1 MSMTRG
7 QQLIGKEIGS
17 CLLEKLLGYGGSSAV
32 FLAQQ
37 RGVEQKVAIKVFLP
51 RSTMNL
57 QMRKDFYARFLREAE
72 AVSNL
77 DHANILP
84 IHSYGEQ
91 DGLPYIIMPYM
102 PGGTLREY
110 IKSRGRLSLTEAQ
123 WFLQQIAAALD
134 YAHEHGCVHCD
145 VKPANILLDGAGNVQ
160 LSDFGIVHMMPAE
173 SDPTHLQQPAAK
185 VPGMLLGTPDYIS
198 PEQAMGKPL
207 DGRSDIYSLGI
218 TLFTLLAGSPPFKAD
233 STIAMALLHVHEPPP
248 SLSLLRVDISPT
260 ADHVIQKALA
270 KLPEARYQ
278 TAGALSAAFSE
289 AIANDRVEHVNGQQ
303 QMFPALQNSNASHYV
318 SSNSSAKRVLL
329 NNQSIV
335 HVKPASHRR
344 VNFPRVFIAIGALL
358 VIAMGATLLGG
369 ILTARFASST
379 SKLAQS
385 KVSANAP
392 VDNLSNSDDWPT
404 GGAFFFAKNQ
414 YHIQNRSPNNVVLA
428 LNTKF
433 TYANFHLSVTMAELQ
448 GTKNGADYYGIAF
461 RGTPDQSQYYLFEVS
476 LWGGGQYQ
484 FLRYDG
490 NDHWKPLLGGPTPIN
505 LNPQSKTNTITVE
518 ARGNTFHFWINNVP
532 ISKTFTDDQSGT
544 SFSSGSI
551 GFSVEEQGTEVAFSN
566 LYIKTLP

>member
-1 MSMTRG
+1 MTRG

-17 CLLEKLLGYGGSSAV
+17 CLLEKMLGYGGSSAV

-57 QMRKDFYARFLREAE
+57 QMRKDFYTRFLREAE

-110 IKSRGRLSLTEAQ
+110 IRSHGCLSLTEAQ
-123 WFLQQIAAALD
+123 WFLEQMAAALD

-173 SDPTHLQQPAAK
+173 ADPAHPQQPAAK
-185 VPGMLLGTPDYIS
+185 VSGVLLGTPDYIS

-218 TLFTLLAGSPPFKAD
+218 TLFFLLAGRPPFRAD

-248 SLSLLRVDISPT
+248 SLSSLRPAISPT
-260 ADHVIQKALA
+260 IDHVIQKTLA
-270 KLPEARYQ
+270 KQPEARYQ

-289 AIANDRVEHVNGQQ
+289 AIADDGVAHVNGQQ
-303 QMFPALQNSNASHYV
+303 QMFPALQNGKAPHEANSNT
-318 SSNSSAKRVLL
+318 KRTLL
-329 NNQSIV
+329 NNQPIAY
-335 HVKPASHRR
+335 VKPASRRR

-358 VIAMGATLLGG
+358 IVAMGAALLGG
-369 ILTARFASST
+369 ILTTRFAGNTST
-379 SKLAQS
+379 IHP
-385 KVSANAP
+385 KVAANTL
-392 VDNLSNSDDWPT
+392 VDDLSNSDGWPT
-404 GGAFFFAKNQ
+404 GGAFFFANNQ
-414 YHIQNRSPNNVVLA
+414 YHIQNKLANNVVLA
-428 LNTKF
+428 LNTKLTF
-433 TYANFHLSVTMAELQ
+433 ANFHLSVTMAELN
-448 GTKNGADYYGIAF
+448 GTEDDGDYYGIAF
-461 RGTPDQSQYYLFEVS
+461 RGTLDQSHYYLFEVS
-476 LWGGGQYQ
+476 SWDGGQYQ
-484 FLRYDG
+484 CWRYDSNG
-490 NDHWKPLLGGPTPIN
+490 KWKSLLSGRTPIN
-505 LNPQSKTNTITVE
+505 LNTQSKTNTITVE
-518 ARGNTFHFWINNVP
+518 VRGNTFHFWINNVP
-532 ISKTFTDDQSGT
+532 ISKTLTDSQSGT
-544 SFSSGSI
+544 SLSSGNI
-551 GFSVEEQGTEVAFSN
+551 GFSVEEKGTEVAFSHLN
-566 LYIKTLP
+566 IKALP

>member
-17 CLLEKLLGYGGSSAV
+17 CLLEKMLGYGGSSAV

-37 RGVEQKVAIKVFLP
+37 REVEQKVAIKVFLP

-57 QMRKDFYARFLREAE
+57 QMRKDFYIRFLREAE

-102 PGGTLREY
+102 SGGTLREY
-110 IKSRGRLSLTEAQ
+110 IKSHGFLSLAEAQ
-123 WFLQQIAAALD
+123 WFLEQMAAALD

-173 SDPTHLQQPAAK
+173 ADPAHPQQPAAK
-185 VPGMLLGTPDYIS
+185 VSGVLLGTPDYIS

-218 TLFTLLAGSPPFKAD
+218 TLFFLLAGRPPFKAD

-248 SLSLLRVDISPT
+248 SLSSLRPDISPT
-260 ADHVIQKALA
+260 IDHVIQKTLA

-289 AIANDRVEHVNGQQ
+289 AIADDSVAHVNGQQ
-303 QMFPALQNSNASHYV
+303 QLFLALPNGKTPHEANSNSNAQ
-318 SSNSSAKRVLL
+318 RTLL
-329 NNQSIV
+329 NNQPLAY
-335 HVKPASHRR
+335 VKPASRRR
-344 VNFPRVFIAIGALL
+344 VNIPRVFIAIGALL
-358 VIAMGATLLGG
+358 VVAMGAALLGG
-369 ILTARFASST
+369 ILTTRFAGNTST
-379 SKLAQS
+379 IHP
-385 KVSANAP
+385 KVAANAL
-392 VDNLSNSDDWPT
+392 VDDLSNSDGWPI
-404 GGAFFFAKNQ
+404 GGAFFFANKQ
-414 YHIQNRSPNNVVLA
+414 YHIQNKSATNVVLA
-428 LNTKF
+428 LNTKY
-433 TYANFHLSVTMAELQ
+433 TYANFHLSVTMAELN
-448 GTKNGADYYGIAF
+448 GTENGGDYYGIAF
-461 RGTPDQSQYYLFEVS
+461 RGTSDQSHYYLFEVS
-476 LWGGGQYQ
+476 SWGGGQYQ
-484 FLRYDG
+484 CLRYDG
-490 NDHWKPLLGGPTPIN
+490 NGTWKPLLGGQTPVI
-505 LNPQSKTNTITVE
+505 LNTHSKTNIITVE
-518 ARGNTFHFWINNVP
+518 AKGNTFHFWINNVP
-532 ISKTFTDDQSGT
+532 ISKSLTDSQSGA
-544 SFSSGSI
+544 SPSSGSI
-551 GFSVEEQGTEVAFSN
+551 GFSVEEKGTEVAFSH
-566 LYIKTLP
+566 LYIRALP

>member
-32 FLAQQ
+32 YLAQQ

-77 DHANILP
+77 DHTNILP
-84 IHSYGEQ
+84 IYSYGEQ

-110 IKSRGRLSLTEAQ
+110 ITSHGRLSLAEAQ
-123 WFLQQIAAALD
+123 WYLKQIAAALD
-134 YAHEHGCVHCD
+134 YAHEQGCVHCD

-173 SDPTHLQQPAAK
+173 ANPAHPQQPAAK

-218 TLFTLLAGSPPFKAD
+218 TLFTLLAGHPPFKAD

-248 SLSLLRVDISPT
+248 ALSLLRADISPT
-260 ADHVIQKALA
+260 IDHVIQKALA

-289 AIANDRVEHVNGQQ
+289 AIASDGVEHMKSQQ
-303 QMFPALQNSNASHYV
+303 QMFPALRNSNVPHFV
-318 SSNSSAKRVLL
+318 SNSSAKRALV
-329 NNQSIV
+329 NNNPVVRI
-335 HVKPASHRR
+335 KPASQRR
-344 VNFPRVFIAIGALL
+344 VNYPHVFIAVGALL
-358 VIAMGATLLGG
+358 VVAMGAALLGG
-369 ILTARFASST
+369 LLTMRFDGST
-379 SKLAQS
+379 SKLVQA
-385 KVSANAP
+385 KVSANAL
-392 VDNLSNSDDWPT
+392 VDDLSNSNDWPT
-404 GGAFFFAKNQ
+404 GGAFFFAHNQ
-414 YHIQNRSPNNVVLA
+414 YHIQNNSPHNVAMAFSPNH
-428 LNTKF
+428 
-433 TYANFHLSVTMAELQ
+433 TYANFSLTVSMVELH
-448 GTKNGADYYGIAF
+448 GKEDSGDYYGIAF
-461 RGTPDQSQYYLFEVS
+461 RGASDQSHFYLFEVS
-476 LWGGGQYQ
+476 SWDGGQYQ
-484 FLRYDG
+484 CWRHDSNG
-490 NDHWKPLLGGPTPIN
+490 QWNSLLFGQTPVT
-505 LNPQSKTNTITVE
+505 LHTQSETNTVTVE
-518 ARGNTFHFWINNVP
+518 ASGNTFHFWINNVL
-532 ISKTFTDDQSGT
+532 ISITLTDTQNGQSL
-544 SFSSGSI
+544 SSGNI
-551 GFSVEEQGTEVAFSN
+551 GFAVEEQGTEVAFSH
-566 LYIKTLP
+566 LYIKTLK

>member
-17 CLLEKLLGYGGSSAV
+17 CLLEKMLGYGGSSAV

-37 RGVEQKVAIKVFLP
+37 RGSEQKVAIKVFLP

-57 QMRKDFYARFLREAE
+57 QMRKDFYTRFLREAE

-110 IKSRGRLSLTEAQ
+110 IKSHGCLSLAEAQ
-123 WFLQQIAAALD
+123 SFLEQMAAALD

-173 SDPTHLQQPAAK
+173 ADPAHPQQPAAK
-185 VPGMLLGTPDYIS
+185 VPGVLLGTPDYIS

-218 TLFTLLAGSPPFKAD
+218 TLFFLLAGRPPFKAD

-248 SLSLLRVDISPT
+248 ALSSLCTASSP
-260 ADHVIQKALA
+260 AIDHVIQKALA

-278 TAGALSAAFSE
+278 TAGELSAAFSE
-289 AIANDRVEHVNGQQ
+289 AIADDAVAHVNGQQ
-303 QMFPALQNSNASHYV
+303 RLFPAPQNGEASHYA
-318 SSNSSAKRVLL
+318 SNNTKHVLL
-329 NNQSIV
+329 NNQPLA
-335 HVKPASHRR
+335 HVKPTSRRR
-344 VNFPRVFIAIGALL
+344 VDIPRVFIAIGAVL
-358 VIAMGATLLGG
+358 VAAMGAALLGG
-369 ILTARFASST
+369 ILTTR
-379 SKLAQS
+379 LAGNTATIHP
-385 KVSANAP
+385 KVVANAL
-392 VDNLSNSDDWPT
+392 VDDLSNSDGWPI
-404 GGAFFFAKNQ
+404 GGGIFFANNQ

-428 LNTKF
+428 LNTKY
-433 TYANFHLSVTMAELQ
+433 TYTNFHLSVTMAELN
-448 GTKNGADYYGIAF
+448 GTENGGDYYGVAF
-461 RGTPDQSQYYLFEVS
+461 RGTSDQSRYYLFEVS
-476 LWGGGQYQ
+476 SWGGGQYQ
-484 FLRYDG
+484 WLRYDG
-490 NDHWKPLLGGPTPIN
+490 NGTWKPLLGGQTPVV
-505 LNPQSKTNTITVE
+505 LNTHSKTNTITIE
-518 ARGNTFHFWINNVP
+518 ARGNTFHFWINNAP
-532 ISKTFTDDQSGT
+532 ISKTLTDSQSGA
-544 SFSSGSI
+544 SLSSGSI
-551 GFSVEEQGTEVAFSN
+551 GLSVEEKGTEVAFSH
-566 LYIKTLP
+566 LYIKALP